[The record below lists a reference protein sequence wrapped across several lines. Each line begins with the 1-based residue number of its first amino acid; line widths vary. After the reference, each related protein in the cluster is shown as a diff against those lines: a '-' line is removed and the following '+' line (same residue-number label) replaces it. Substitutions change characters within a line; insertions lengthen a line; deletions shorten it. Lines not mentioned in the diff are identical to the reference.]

1 MGLTGSIGSGK
12 SSVGRLLAE
21 WGALLIDA
29 DALARDATKDP
40 AVLRRVSDELGV
52 HLVREG
58 SLDRAAVAALV
69 FADEGALAK
78 LNAIV
83 HPWVGARRLELQ
95 AEALAAAQPPPLIV
109 HDVPLLFETGL
120 DAAVDTTVVVTAPLE
135 VRVKRLEA
143 RSSMSE
149 EDVRA
154 RDSAQMPQEEKAR
167 RAEFLVDNS
176 GSQAALQE
184 EVARLWEELL
194 VRRATLN

>member
-1 MGLTGSIGSGK
+1 M
-12 SSVGRLLAE
+12 LAE